1 MCVEVGR
8 GVKLKPPN
16 PQCEVNRQ
24 CLTLK
29 RGDEAIQECYR
40 EIRKSIS
47 KELTEDLKVTESGK
61 RGLLFFI
68 TRLLKY

>member
-1 MCVEVGR
+1 MWVEVEG
-8 GVKLKPPN
+8 GVKLKPHTS
-16 PQCEVNRQ
+16 QCEVNRY

-29 RGDEAIQECYR
+29 RGDVAIQECYR

-47 KELTEDLKVTESGK
+47 KELTEDLKVIESGK